1 MWTGVTLVLLFCLY
15 LLAGFYWLP
24 GVIRSQATAWVKTN
38 LDKEI
43 ALGEIR
49 FNPLSFTLDVS
60 DIAIP
65 GRDGPM
71 VALGHLHVR
80 FALLSVVESA
90 WRFREV
96 RLDKPFVHAVLRPDH
111 SLNLLE
117 LEPRTHSEGPTPA
130 VRIDDFTVDG
140 GRIVYA
146 DQSQPGAPEAI
157 LSPIA
162 FTLKDFH
169 TKSDEGGAFTL
180 EAQSQRGE
188 HFDWKG
194 DLSIAPVASHGVLT
208 VAELQSAT
216 VQRFFGAQL
225 PVALTGGDI
234 GFHVDYDFAYDKGG
248 MRLTVTMPD
257 LHLANFAFQGR
268 PSLFDGTVKL
278 GNLNASVGIIAF
290 MGGSGGVSRLTGAMP
305 RIAVEDLSI
314 LPPGAAPGQGI
325 ALKSAMLT
333 DSRFDFGARRID
345 LGNLTLDGA
354 DLYVRRD
361 RDKTISLMRMLPQ
374 KPAADRPGAMKAAS
388 VNTKTA
394 SPPASPGAPPTAPA
408 SWKIGL
414 RSLALN
420 GATVRLEDRAVTPDA
435 RITIAPL
442 TIAASGGDLTQP
454 VNLHVDATVNGKG
467 HFTGD
472 GMVTPMESAGDVKF
486 RLADLQLRDLR
497 GYMPP
502 MPGLDL
508 RSGGASASGK
518 VHFKGGNLAE
528 LRFKGDAAIDRFDL
542 QETST
547 NSPLFAWRSFS
558 LRGIN
563 YAKRRVTVGS
573 ARLVAPVG
581 QVAVLADR
589 RFNFTA
595 LMAPPAPKTAV
606 PIQQKAPAA
615 KTPAAPSFLFTVRRL
630 DIQSGTMG
638 FADYSIDPNFQA
650 KIEALEGRI
659 SNITDRPGQAAA
671 IDLTGQVIDRFS
683 PVSIKGRMDLLG
695 YDRLTDMQLSFRNID
710 LPVFNPYSGRYAGY
724 AIAKG
729 KLTTELSYKI
739 DHRALKADQHVV
751 IDQLEWGQATDSKD
765 RVPLPIRL
773 ATALLKDKDGV
784 IDLNLPVTGSLDD
797 PSFSVWPIV
806 WKIVGNIIEKAV
818 AAPFQLI
825 GALFAGADK
834 AQFIDFQPGSAALP
848 QGSAEALGA
857 LAKAMADRPV
867 LKLDIPAGPAT
878 PEDAVS
884 MADARI
890 DAALMEREAKRGQ
903 KVDVT
908 MLDADELH
916 DRLEDLYSSKLGK
929 DPEFPKFTPD
939 DLKKAPGAKPDMDED
954 DRRTLLESQ
963 WMRDQLRTAFKP
975 SNTEL
980 VTLGSAR
987 ATAVR
992 DALLADGSI
1001 DPARVFL
1008 TTALNESSEKGH
1020 SRLALKF
1027 E

>member
-1 MWTGVTLVLLFCLY
+1 MWTGVTLVILFCLY

-24 GVIRSQATAWVKTN
+24 SLIRSQATAWVKTN
-38 LDKEI
+38 LDKQI

-60 DIAIP
+60 DMAIP
-65 GRDGPM
+65 GDDGPM

-96 RLDKPFVHAVLRPDH
+96 RLDKPFVRAVLRPDH

-130 VRIDDFTVDG
+130 VRIDDFTVDS

-146 DQSQPGAPEAI
+146 DQSQPDAPEAI
-157 LSPIA
+157 LAPIT

-194 DLSIAPVASHGVLT
+194 DLSIAPVASHGAVT
-208 VAELQSAT
+208 VAGLQSAT
-216 VQRFFGAQL
+216 LQRFFGAQL
-225 PVALTGGDI
+225 PVVLTGGEI
-234 GFHVDYDFAYDKGG
+234 GFHVDYDFAYDKAG
-248 MRLTVTMPD
+248 MRVTLTMPD
-257 LHLANFAFQGR
+257 LHLANFAVEGR
-268 PSLFDGTVKL
+268 PSLFDGGVKFDS
-278 GNLNASVGIIAF
+278 LNASIGVIAF
-290 MGGSGGVSRLTGAMP
+290 RGGSGGVSRLTGTMP
-305 RIAVEDLSI
+305 RVAVEGLRI
-314 LPPGAAPGQGI
+314 LPPDAAPDQGI
-325 ALKSAMLT
+325 AVKTAALT
-333 DSRFDFGARRID
+333 DSRFDYGSRRID
-345 LGNLTLDGA
+345 LGGLTLDGA

-374 KPAADRPGAMKAAS
+374 KPAMPVAKPTAQPIAAATS
-388 VNTKTA
+388 SA
-394 SPPASPGAPPTAPA
+394 PPAP
-408 SWKIGL
+408 WKIGL
-414 RSLALN
+414 RSFALN
-420 GATVRLEDRAVTPDA
+420 GATVRLEDRAVTPDTHIA
-435 RITIAPL
+435 IAPL
-442 TIAASGGDLTQP
+442 TIAASGSDLTQP
-454 VNLHVDATVNGKG
+454 VSLHVDATVNGRG
-467 HFTGD
+467 HFSGD
-472 GMVTPMESAGDVKF
+472 GTVTPMESAGDVKF
-486 RLADLQLRDLR
+486 RLTALQLRDLR

-508 RSGGASASGK
+508 RSGGADASGD
-518 VHFKGGNLAE
+518 VHFEGGDLAK
-528 LRFKGDAAIDRFDL
+528 LRFKGDAAIERFDL
-542 QETST
+542 QEMTT

-558 LRGIN
+558 LRGID
-563 YAKRRVTVGS
+563 YAKKRVTVGS

-606 PIQQKAPAA
+606 PIQRKAPTSKAPAV
-615 KTPAAPSFLFTVRRL
+615 PSLLFTVRRL
-630 DIQSGTMG
+630 DIQRGTMG

-878 PEDAVS
+878 PQDAVN

-890 DAALMEREAKRGQ
+890 DAALMERETKRGQ
-903 KVDVT
+903 KADVSS
-908 MLDADELH
+908 LDADELH
-916 DRLEDLYSSKLGK
+916 DRLEDLYSTKLGK
-929 DPEFPKFTPD
+929 DPEFPKYSPD
-939 DLKKAPGAKPDMDED
+939 DLKKAPGAKPDMNED
-954 DRRTLLESQ
+954 DRRTLLESR
-963 WMRDQLRTAFKP
+963 WMRDQLRAAFKP
-975 SNTEL
+975 GNTEL
-980 VTLGSAR
+980 TALGSQR

-992 DALLADGSI
+992 DALLTDGSI

-1008 TTALNESSEKGH
+1008 TTGLNEIVRKRPLPPGAEV
-1020 SRLALKF
+1020 
-1027 E
+1027 